1 MKIGIFGDSFA
12 DENRMSGKSWIENL
26 RDNNDVTSFGVG
38 GTSLEWSYDK
48 FLNNHNDYE
57 VIIFLA
63 TEARRM
69 HMWDYRTNKELLYHI
84 NSDNSKNEIIFKNKQ
99 QRGWKFKLDR
109 YDDIIFKG
117 LDALFLKYMNTFSWK
132 STAIADS
139 VKYKRPDSIIV
150 QYDLLMNLQRLD
162 YKNLNID
169 FNPRLENNN
178 RPCHLSLKQNE
189 EFANYIL
196 QENFLNTLT
205 DAEKYYTI
213 SETKKEAGIKW
224 KE

>member
-12 DENRMSGKSWIENL
+12 DENLKPGKSWIENL

-48 FLNNHNDYE
+48 FLNNHSDYE
-57 VIIFLA
+57 VVIFLA

-69 HMWDYRTNKELLYHI
+69 HMWDYRTDKESLYHI
-84 NSDNSKNEIIFKNKQ
+84 NSDNSKNEIMFKNK
-99 QRGWKFKLDR
+99 QRGWKFKLDNH
-109 YDDIIFKG
+109 DNIIFKG
-117 LDALFLKYMNTFSWK
+117 LDVLFLKYMDTFEWK
-132 STAIADS
+132 STAIEDS
-139 VKYKRPDSIIV
+139 VKYKRPDSIVV
-150 QYDLLMNLQRLD
+150 QFDLLMNLQCLD

-178 RPCHLSLKQNE
+178 RPCHFSLKQNE

-213 SETKKEAGIKW
+213 SETKEEAGIK
-224 KE
+224 